1 MRILW
6 WSIITKKLGT
16 VCTFIKASCA
26 QQLCLRIF
34 LNDHL
39 SGTFRRRWKR
49 SIADIFPARLDIC
62 EMERE
67 LLEVVQLYSWFFEGH
82 KGFSFGKFQRNP
94 HLNLSVS
101 LLHLLMSSCHL
112 SSTVIQMKLLI
123 VTGLL
128 MTLECWK
135 KIDEQ
140 ALLTF
145 SNYFSLFTV
154 I

>member
-1 MRILW
+1 
-6 WSIITKKLGT
+6 
-16 VCTFIKASCA
+16 
-26 QQLCLRIF
+26 
-34 LNDHL
+34 
-39 SGTFRRRWKR
+39 
-49 SIADIFPARLDIC
+49 
-62 EMERE
+62 
-67 LLEVVQLYSWFFEGH
+67 
-82 KGFSFGKFQRNP
+82 
-94 HLNLSVS
+94 
-101 LLHLLMSSCHL
+101 
-112 SSTVIQMKLLI
+112 MKLLI